1 MAPAENHK
9 DCQQAVSSQV
19 MEDGVRTNKPT
30 AAIVGVLCFIAIGAF
45 IGAGEDAYAVVFL
58 VVGVVV
64 IIGVLKTDPNP
75 ELSWKSA
82 LIESV
87 KLGPIRDYWV
97 VVVILIWG
105 FYLMM

>member
-1 MAPAENHK
+1 
-9 DCQQAVSSQV
+9 
-19 MEDGVRTNKPT
+19 MEDGVRTNKPA

-45 IGAGEDAYAVVFL
+45 IGAGEDTYAVVFL

-82 LIESV
+82 LVESAKIPGGF
-87 KLGPIRDYWV
+87 KLDWFTVALIIFTLYM
-97 VVVILIWG
+97 IL
-105 FYLMM
+105 